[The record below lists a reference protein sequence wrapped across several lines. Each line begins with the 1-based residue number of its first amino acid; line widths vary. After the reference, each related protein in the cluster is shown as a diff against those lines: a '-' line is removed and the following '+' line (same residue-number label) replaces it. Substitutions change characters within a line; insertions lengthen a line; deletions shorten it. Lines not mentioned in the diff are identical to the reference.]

1 MDASSTCSLNI
12 SFEHSSAPMAHL
24 GVFGGAHVDSQD
36 GDDDEDG
43 YFSNMLVTNSSLSIP
58 ALTLSRPYSIITP
71 KQLGFIATTP
81 VKMSTLE
88 LPCTPI
94 SALANEILSHI
105 FRFCLPQGPKIPTSY
120 FPSPFFSRPSKPS
133 PHEAPLLLCQIS
145 SRWRAIAIAYPAL
158 WESLD
163 TEGVPHVELACLW
176 LHRAKARPLSLRIS
190 QPTSFQHPIHR
201 LPSMY
206 IPPHYHFPMHLYLPL
221 LHPLLSQCRQLESV
235 DWYMPHFVRSHSVH
249 PHLLESLAVTVLD
262 GNEHAACWFS
272 EVLSRAPVL
281 SKLHWR
287 GPRIAA
293 PWAQLTHLSWFPTEK
308 HFFEMALDE
317 LHNLTHLRLE
327 ISPVRIAAF
336 CSAPPATFHVLP
348 KVTNFF
354 LCGLEVV
361 RFLILPQLRH
371 LVVEY
376 MLEDPDEELKHLVE
390 RSRCTLQS
398 LELHRCIFSVDIGAA
413 LSHPFM
419 TSSISHL
426 LIPSRLLDGLFI
438 TLEGSSPGTLPPKT
452 LLLRSVD
459 RCFRIDL
466 LAGIS
471 GDDTAGALAPVVRRH
486 FPALEELTLY
496 DFRHYGKPPTMTE
509 FETRTVA
516 ITGSPSFVVRRST
529 AFRHEYE
536 LWWNSADGQEF
547 RCALSRNERGL
558 TELFEIWW
566 TDLEEVRNPP
576 HPGQNW
582 FANTKRTGYMFV

>member
-71 KQLGFIATTP
+71 KQLGFI
-81 VKMSTLE
+81 
-88 LPCTPI
+88 
-94 SALANEILSHI
+94 
-105 FRFCLPQGPKIPTSY
+105 
-120 FPSPFFSRPSKPS
+120 
-133 PHEAPLLLCQIS
+133 
-145 SRWRAIAIAYPAL
+145 AL

-249 PHLLESLAVTVLD
+249 PHLPESLAVTVLD

-308 HFFEMALDE
+308 HFFELALDE

-398 LELHRCIFSVDIGAA
+398 LELHRCIFSVDIGAV
-413 LSHPFM
+413 LSHLFM

-438 TLEGSSPGTLPPKT
+438 TLEASSPGTLPPKT

-471 GDDTAGALAPVVRRH
+471 GDDTAGALAPV
-486 FPALEELTLY
+486 TLWETTY
-496 DFRHYGKPPTMTE
+496 DDR
-509 FETRTVA
+509 V
-516 ITGSPSFVVRRST
+516 
-529 AFRHEYE
+529 
-536 LWWNSADGQEF
+536 
-547 RCALSRNERGL
+547 
-558 TELFEIWW
+558 
-566 TDLEEVRNPP
+566 
-576 HPGQNW
+576 
-582 FANTKRTGYMFV
+582 